1 METVQPTT
9 DMPHAA
15 EALLGAHAL
24 GALTEAEALQVKAHL
39 AACEQCAARSAE
51 FQQIAN
57 GLLHLSPE
65 VKPPAGLRARLIAA
79 LDVSPQPARRSN
91 PAGRRLGWAGA
102 LAAVAL
108 LALNLAQWA
117 RNASLQSQLD
127 SLATQQR
134 AGQTALALRSYPS
147 SRVVELEAE
156 GIRGTLV
163 YDPGFPLAVLYIWGL
178 VDPGPQ
184 QSYQAWLISA
194 DGTRTSGGL
203 LELPEEQ
210 GFAWLVVR
218 APRPLQDY
226 SGFGV
231 TLEPADGSPLP
242 TGPRVLGG
250 DL

>member
-1 METVQPTT
+1 
-9 DMPHAA
+9 MPHAA

-24 GALTEAEALQVKAHL
+24 GALTQAEALQVEAHL
-39 AACEQCAARSAE
+39 AACEQCAARAAE
-51 FQQIAN
+51 FHQIAE
-57 GLLHLSPE
+57 GLLHLAPE
-65 VKPPAGLRARLIAA
+65 VEPPAALRARLIAA
-79 LDVSPQPARRSN
+79 LNEDAQPARRSN

-108 LALNLAQWA
+108 LALNLAQWV
-117 RNASLQSQLD
+117 RNASLQAQLE
-127 SLATQQR
+127 SLAAQER
-134 AGQTALALRSYPS
+134 AGQTAQALRSYPS
-147 SRVVELEAE
+147 SQVVELEAE
-156 GIRGTLV
+156 GILGTLV

-178 VDPGPQ
+178 EDPGPQ
-184 QSYQAWLISA
+184 QAYQAWLISA

-218 APRPLQDY
+218 AARPLKDY
-226 SGFGV
+226 SGFGL

-242 TGPRVLGG
+242 TGPRILGG

>member
-1 METVQPTT
+1 MQPTT
-9 DMPHAA
+9 NMPHAA

-24 GALTEAEALQVKAHL
+24 GALSEAEALQVEAHL
-39 AACEQCAARSAE
+39 AACEQCAARAAE
-51 FQQIAN
+51 FRQIAN
-57 GLLHLSPE
+57 GLLHLAPE
-65 VKPPAGLRARLIAA
+65 VKPPAGLRARLMAA
-79 LDVSPQPARRSN
+79 LDGDAQPARRSN
-91 PAGRRLGWAGA
+91 PAGRGLVWAGA

-108 LALNLAQWA
+108 LALNLSQWV
-117 RNASLQSQLD
+117 RNASLQAQLE
-127 SLATQQR
+127 SLATQQG
-134 AGQTALALRSYPS
+134 AGQTAQALRSYPS
-147 SRVVELEAE
+147 SQVVELEAE

-178 VDPGPQ
+178 EEPGPQ
-184 QSYQAWLISA
+184 QAYQAWLISA

-226 SGFGV
+226 SGFGL

-242 TGPRVLGG
+242 TGPRILGG

>member
-1 METVQPTT
+1 
-9 DMPHAA
+9 MPHAA

-24 GALTEAEALQVKAHL
+24 GALTEAEALQVETHL
-39 AACEQCAARSAE
+39 AACEQCAARAAE
-51 FQQIAN
+51 FQQIAG
-57 GLLHLSPE
+57 GLLHLAPE
-65 VKPPAGLRARLIAA
+65 VKPPSGLRARLIAA
-79 LDVSPQPARRSN
+79 MDETAQPAPRSY
-91 PAGRRLGWAGA
+91 PAGRRLNWVGA

-108 LALNLAQWA
+108 LALNLAQWV
-117 RNASLQSQLD
+117 RNASLQAQLE

-134 AGQTALALRSYPS
+134 AGQTAQALRSYPS
-147 SRVVELEAE
+147 SRVVELEAG

-178 VDPGPQ
+178 ENPGPQ

-210 GFAWLVVR
+210 GFAWLVVH
-218 APRPLQDY
+218 APQPLQDY
-226 SGFGV
+226 SGFGL
-231 TLEPADGSPLP
+231 TLEPAAGSRLP
-242 TGPRVLGG
+242 TGPRILGG

>member
-1 METVQPTT
+1 MQPTT
-9 DMPHAA
+9 NMPHAA

-24 GALTEAEALQVKAHL
+24 GALSEAEVLQVEAHL
-39 AACEQCAARSAE
+39 AACEQCAARAAE
-51 FQQIAN
+51 FRQIAN
-57 GLLHLSPE
+57 GLLHLAPE
-65 VKPPAGLRARLIAA
+65 VKPPAGLRARLMAA
-79 LDVSPQPARRSN
+79 LDGDAQPARRSN
-91 PAGRRLGWAGA
+91 PAGRRLVWAGA

-108 LALNLAQWA
+108 LALNLSQWV
-117 RNASLQSQLD
+117 RNASLQAQLE
-127 SLATQQR
+127 SLAAQQG
-134 AGQTALALRSYPS
+134 AGQTAQALRSYPS
-147 SRVVELEAE
+147 SQVVELEAE

-178 VDPGPQ
+178 EDPGPQ
-184 QSYQAWLISA
+184 QAYQAWLISA

-226 SGFGV
+226 SGFGL

-242 TGPRVLGG
+242 TGPRILGG

>member
-1 METVQPTT
+1 MQPTIN
-9 DMPHAA
+9 MPHAA

-24 GALTEAEALQVKAHL
+24 GALSEAEVLQVEAHL
-39 AACEQCAARSAE
+39 AACEQCAARAAE
-51 FQQIAN
+51 FRQIAN
-57 GLLHLSPE
+57 GLLHLAPE
-65 VKPPAGLRARLIAA
+65 VKPPAGLRARLMAA
-79 LDVSPQPARRSN
+79 LDGDAQPARRSN
-91 PAGRRLGWAGA
+91 PAGRRLVWAGA

-108 LALNLAQWA
+108 LALNLSQWV
-117 RNASLQSQLD
+117 RNASLQAQLE
-127 SLATQQR
+127 SLATQQG
-134 AGQTALALRSYPS
+134 AGQTAQALRSYPS
-147 SRVVELEAE
+147 SQVVELEAE

-178 VDPGPQ
+178 EEPGPQ
-184 QSYQAWLISA
+184 QAYQAWLISA

-226 SGFGV
+226 SGFGL

-242 TGPRVLGG
+242 TGPRILGG

>member
-1 METVQPTT
+1 
-9 DMPHAA
+9 MPHAA

-24 GALTEAEALQVKAHL
+24 GVLTQAEALQVEAHL
-39 AACEQCAARSAE
+39 AACEQCAARAAE
-51 FQQIAN
+51 FHQIAE
-57 GLLHLSPE
+57 GLLHLAPE
-65 VKPPAGLRARLIAA
+65 VEPPAALRARLMAA
-79 LDVSPQPARRSN
+79 LDEDAHPARRSN

-108 LALNLAQWA
+108 LALNLTQWV
-117 RNASLQSQLD
+117 RNASLQAQLE
-127 SLATQQR
+127 SLAAQER
-134 AGQTALALRSYPS
+134 AGQTAQALRSYPS
-147 SRVVELEAE
+147 SQVVELEAE

-178 VDPGPQ
+178 EDPGPQ
-184 QSYQAWLISA
+184 QAYQAWLISA

-218 APRPLQDY
+218 AARPLQDY
-226 SGFGV
+226 SGFGL

-242 TGPRVLGG
+242 TGPRILGG

>member
-1 METVQPTT
+1 VQPTT
-9 DMPHAA
+9 QMPHAA
-15 EALLGAHAL
+15 EALLGAYAL
-24 GALTEAEALQVKAHL
+24 GALTEAEALQVEAHL
-39 AACEQCAARSAE
+39 AACEQCTARAAE
-51 FQQIAN
+51 FQQIAK
-57 GLLHLSPE
+57 GLLHLAPE
-65 VKPPAGLRARLIAA
+65 VDPPAALRARLMAA
-79 LDVSPQPARRSN
+79 LDEDAQPARRSN

-108 LALNLAQWA
+108 LALNLAQWV
-117 RNASLQSQLD
+117 RNASLQAQLE
-127 SLATQQR
+127 SLAAQER
-134 AGQTALALRSYPS
+134 AGQTAQALRSYPS
-147 SRVVELEAE
+147 SQVVELEAE

-178 VDPGPQ
+178 EDPGPQ
-184 QSYQAWLISA
+184 QAYQAWLISA

-218 APRPLQDY
+218 ANRPLQDY
-226 SGFGV
+226 SGFGL

-242 TGPRVLGG
+242 TGPRILGG

>member
-1 METVQPTT
+1 MQPTT
-9 DMPHAA
+9 QMPHAA
-15 EALLGAHAL
+15 EALLGAYAL
-24 GALTEAEALQVKAHL
+24 GALTEAEALQVEAHL
-39 AACEQCAARSAE
+39 AACEQCTARAAE
-51 FQQIAN
+51 FQQIAS
-57 GLLHLSPE
+57 GLLHLAPE

-79 LDVSPQPARRSN
+79 LDGTAQPAPRSY
-91 PAGRRLGWAGA
+91 PAGRRLGWVGA
-102 LAAVAL
+102 LATVAL
-108 LALNLAQWA
+108 LALNLAQWV
-117 RNASLQSQLD
+117 RNASLQAQLE
-127 SLATQQR
+127 SLAAQQR
-134 AGQTALALRSYPS
+134 AGQTAQALRSYPS

-178 VDPGPQ
+178 ENPGQQ

-210 GFAWLVVR
+210 GFAWLVVH

-226 SGFGV
+226 SGFGL

-242 TGPRVLGG
+242 TGPRILGG

>member
-1 METVQPTT
+1 VQPTT
-9 DMPHAA
+9 QVPHAA
-15 EALLGAHAL
+15 EALLGAYAL
-24 GALTEAEALQVKAHL
+24 GALTEAEALQVEAHL
-39 AACEQCAARSAE
+39 AACEQCTARAAE
-51 FQQIAN
+51 FQQIAK
-57 GLLHLSPE
+57 GLLHLAPE
-65 VKPPAGLRARLIAA
+65 VDPPAALRARLMAA
-79 LDVSPQPARRSN
+79 LDEDAQPARRSN

-108 LALNLAQWA
+108 LALNLAQWV
-117 RNASLQSQLD
+117 RNASLQAQLE
-127 SLATQQR
+127 SLAAQER
-134 AGQTALALRSYPS
+134 AGQTAQALRSYPS
-147 SRVVELEAE
+147 SQVVELEAE

-178 VDPGPQ
+178 EDPGPQ
-184 QSYQAWLISA
+184 QAYQAWLISA

-218 APRPLQDY
+218 ANRPLQDY
-226 SGFGV
+226 SGFGL

-242 TGPRVLGG
+242 TGPRILGS

>member
-1 METVQPTT
+1 
-9 DMPHAA
+9 MPHAA

-24 GALTEAEALQVKAHL
+24 GVLTQAEALQVEAHL
-39 AACEQCAARSAE
+39 AACEQCAARAAE
-51 FQQIAN
+51 FHQIAE
-57 GLLHLSPE
+57 GLLHLAPE
-65 VKPPAGLRARLIAA
+65 VEPPAALRARLMAT
-79 LDVSPQPARRSN
+79 LDEDAQPARRSN

-108 LALNLAQWA
+108 LALNLAQWV
-117 RNASLQSQLD
+117 RNASLQAQLE
-127 SLATQQR
+127 SLAAQER
-134 AGQTALALRSYPS
+134 AGQTAQALRSYPS
-147 SRVVELEAE
+147 SQVVELEAE

-178 VDPGPQ
+178 EDPGPQ
-184 QSYQAWLISA
+184 QAYQAWLISA

-218 APRPLQDY
+218 ANRPLQDY
-226 SGFGV
+226 SGFGL

-242 TGPRVLGG
+242 TGPRILGG

>member
-1 METVQPTT
+1 
-9 DMPHAA
+9 MPHAA
-15 EALLGAHAL
+15 EALLGAYAL
-24 GALTEAEALQVKAHL
+24 GALTEAEALQVEAHL
-39 AACEQCAARSAE
+39 AACEQCTARAAE
-51 FQQIAN
+51 FQQIAK
-57 GLLHLSPE
+57 GLLHLAPE
-65 VKPPAGLRARLIAA
+65 VDPPAALRARLMAA
-79 LDVSPQPARRSN
+79 LDEDAQPARRSN

-108 LALNLAQWA
+108 LALNLAQWV
-117 RNASLQSQLD
+117 RNASLQAQLE
-127 SLATQQR
+127 SLAAQER
-134 AGQTALALRSYPS
+134 AGQTAQALRSYPS
-147 SRVVELEAE
+147 SQVVELEAE

-178 VDPGPQ
+178 EDPGPQ
-184 QSYQAWLISA
+184 QAYQAWLISA

-218 APRPLQDY
+218 ANRPLQDY
-226 SGFGV
+226 SGFGL

-242 TGPRVLGG
+242 TGPRILGS

>member
-1 METVQPTT
+1 
-9 DMPHAA
+9 MPHAA
-15 EALLGAHAL
+15 EALLGAYTL
-24 GALTEAEALQVKAHL
+24 GALTEAEALQVEAHL
-39 AACEQCAARSAE
+39 AACEQCTARAAE
-51 FQQIAN
+51 FQQIAK
-57 GLLHLSPE
+57 GLLHLAPE
-65 VKPPAGLRARLIAA
+65 VDPPAALRARLMAA
-79 LDVSPQPARRSN
+79 LDEDAQPARRSN

-108 LALNLAQWA
+108 LALNLAQWV
-117 RNASLQSQLD
+117 RNASLQAQLE
-127 SLATQQR
+127 SLAAQER
-134 AGQTALALRSYPS
+134 AGQTAQALRSYPS
-147 SRVVELEAE
+147 SQVVELEAE

-178 VDPGPQ
+178 EDPGPQ
-184 QSYQAWLISA
+184 QAYQAWLISA

-218 APRPLQDY
+218 ANRPLQDY
-226 SGFGV
+226 SGFGL

-242 TGPRVLGG
+242 TGPRILGS